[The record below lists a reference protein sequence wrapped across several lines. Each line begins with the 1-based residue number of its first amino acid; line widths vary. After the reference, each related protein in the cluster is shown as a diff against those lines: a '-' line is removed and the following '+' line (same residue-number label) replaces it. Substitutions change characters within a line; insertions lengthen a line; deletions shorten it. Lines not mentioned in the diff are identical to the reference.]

1 MRKKFLFILL
11 ALAMSC
17 SLVLAVACEEKGGET
32 PAPGPDDE
40 SVVYEGDMLYNGFED
55 QGDLY
60 RIKQLFDWDYTP
72 LGKLEIVGADNF
84 LMREDASE
92 EQAAADAVSAMIAQ
106 LPAADTVTAFSL
118 SLKQQITAA
127 RCAYGALSDAAKRL
141 VVGLE
146 ALEALEANGALAG
159 VYTLADLG
167 GDFTED
173 IPAATPWLGYRAPL
187 ADPMR
192 GTVVF
197 RAGGF
202 AETDGAFYI
211 SLFHEGNT
219 SNAGDG
225 IMLYLRNFT
234 EANGTPRYELRPQ
247 NSTDEGIP
255 FEDENGDPVK
265 LSASETYTFTL
276 GYEVEEDFSAL
287 TFSVRMEDA
296 AGNVVAEGSQ
306 TVDSFT
312 LATAKGETFPYDAAQ
327 TVESWLGGEGALAA
341 HANLFLDAGNSTGVH
356 IESAWQV
363 PAASDY
369 AEPSEEADPHDPAD
383 LSPRQG
389 EGALRVYYEQGSFT
403 QILARFDDSALS
415 GMPVEELGGFSVK
428 IYNDS
433 AAERQVTL
441 ALMREENVPMVV
453 EGGDLTL
460 APYAWTEC
468 KVTFNPY
475 IVDALADE
483 LIGLTLLF
491 DETQESVYYVDDWR
505 VQFGQTPTPEQEE
518 LMGEVSSLVE
528 DIAAQLGDR
537 VTVDDKEMLEA
548 LYARYLALPE
558 EWHPLITNSAD
569 LFEAIDDYLYARAG
583 SGSSGTDALIFEEVL
598 GLRQLGSVTGAA
610 ASYSE
615 EEHPVGAEGSL
626 RLDFDGTTDWTYV
639 PVTPVMGLEYDEVH
653 IWVNNVSDKA
663 RAFYINWQMAD
674 AAYGACVTGG
684 NVQNGYVIPANSG
697 WVELV
702 YRSNTFAITELE
714 MVTLNANN
722 AATASEGTLY
732 IGNVTLTGAVP
743 AVIGAI
749 DALADYEAD
758 YSDADKAAVAAA
770 RAAYDALTE
779 QQKAQVGNIA
789 KLVSLEADIWR
800 EGFAA
805 LPATPAEMTEYTKE
819 YAAAV
824 EGLQTAYAA
833 LDEAVQALVAEE
845 HALLAEFAARLE
857 ALFAELAAE
866 NVTGMIDAL
875 AEYSAAYT
883 DADRAAVAA
892 ARAAYDALSAEDK
905 AEVSNAAKLFALEAD
920 IWREGF
926 AALPAVEELNAYSE
940 NWAAWQAAVAALRE
954 GYAALD
960 ASVHASVAEDRA
972 LLEAYEAK
980 VTELN
985 ALLGEI
991 GDLNED
997 IAAIAG
1003 ETITEASRDLLE
1015 GLYARYTALG
1025 EDYRAMVTDYA
1036 ALASAVRSYLALVT
1050 VPNAEGETTV
1060 LHFDQPLGAAQV
1072 DPIVVGNARL
1082 GYAEESPDG
1091 VGGSLRVDY
1100 DGTATEVD
1108 LPVGAIAAAGYE
1120 EVRVWVKNDSDA
1132 KRGVWLL
1139 NGGAWVTAKAAYGEG
1154 VEDGNLAGGF
1164 VIPAESGWIELVYDA
1179 SVFTDGLT
1187 GFATGSLDEG
1197 NAIVASVGTL
1207 YIGRVTLVSASDAVE
1222 TMIASLAAYAPGY
1235 PDADKAA
1242 VAAARAAY
1250 DALTEQQK
1258 AQVGNIA
1265 KLVSLEA
1272 DIWREGFAA
1281 LPALDAFG
1289 EYSEAAEQA
1298 IRALRTGYA
1307 ALDPAVQ
1314 EAVREDEARLAAYE
1328 ARLEELIAA
1337 RRVEYFKELVAA
1349 LKAYSADY
1357 TEEDRA
1363 AVAAARAQYV
1373 QLTQEQQAQVAE
1385 EAAKLFALEAD
1396 LFAGDVAALEAALE
1410 GAVYSAALEESA
1422 VSLRAAYAAL
1432 DASVLAEE
1440 DVVAAEATLQACEE
1454 TVAQLKADHE
1464 AALEET
1470 EALVSEIAA
1479 VGTVTAESKGTLEDL
1494 YSRYNALPEAYRGSV
1509 TNYAALQTAIAQ
1521 YLAAV
1526 TVPNEN
1532 GETTV
1537 LHFDELLGETQWKVS
1552 EISAGANLLN
1562 TSYSATES
1570 AQQIDFMSA
1579 ARIDADLDFV
1589 PTVSLEGYDEVHLW
1603 VRNTT
1608 QRQMFI
1614 YLDWKGSDAAYGDTV
1629 AGGNLSAGGYLI
1641 DGNAWTEVVYKV
1653 PKFYN
1658 EATGLTQL
1666 AQLNLAAIET
1676 ENGLSGSLFVG
1687 KMVLVD
1693 YSERLNGMVDAL
1705 PEGDLGSYTLAQIKQ
1720 IKQAQEVYE
1729 TLTAEE
1735 KTAFDATD
1743 RGEKLAACI
1752 SAVANYHT
1760 LSDLTATTSG
1770 YYGTKN
1776 LATGNAVTIGSW
1788 DYAAA
1793 ALPSFADTRSATIV
1807 FKASGLA
1814 AMDGAMYISL
1824 FHDGSANAG
1833 QASDGVT
1840 FQLNAGSVQS
1850 LTTGG
1855 GSYNNESGMTVSTAE
1870 TYTFYVGYTIAEN
1883 YSSVT
1888 INIRIV
1894 ASDGSVLV
1902 TFEHKAETIAPFSTG
1917 QGVVG
1922 GVNYGTVDLGGS
1934 QTIAAWLSTH
1944 ANTANHQTLYL
1955 NGGNSSSVTV
1965 SDAW

>member
-1 MRKKFLFILL
+1 MRKKFFFILL

-106 LPAADTVTAFSL
+106 LPAAGTVTAFSL

-141 VVGLE
+141 VVGLDV
-146 ALEALEANGALAG
+146 LEALEANGALAG

-202 AETDGAFYI
+202 AETDGAFYL

-415 GMPVEELGGFSVK
+415 GMPVEKLGGFSVR

-505 VQFGQTPTPEQEE
+505 VQFGQTHTPEQEE
-518 LMGEVSSLVE
+518 LMGEASSLVE

-583 SGSSGTDALIFEEVL
+583 SGSSGTDALIFEEVF

-615 EEHPVGAEGSL
+615 EEHPAGAEGSL

-639 PVTPVMGLEYDEVH
+639 PVTPVMGLDYDEVH
-653 IWVNNVSDKA
+653 VWVNNVSDKA

-749 DALADYEAD
+749 DALADYEAG

-779 QQKAQVGNIA
+779 QQKAQVTNIA

-920 IWREGF
+920 
-926 AALPAVEELNAYSE
+926 L
-940 NWAAWQAAVAALRE
+940 
-954 GYAALD
+954 
-960 ASVHASVAEDRA
+960 
-972 LLEAYEAK
+972 
-980 VTELN
+980 
-985 ALLGEI
+985 
-991 GDLNED
+991 
-997 IAAIAG
+997 
-1003 ETITEASRDLLE
+1003 
-1015 GLYARYTALG
+1015 
-1025 EDYRAMVTDYA
+1025 
-1036 ALASAVRSYLALVT
+1036 
-1050 VPNAEGETTV
+1050 
-1060 LHFDQPLGAAQV
+1060 
-1072 DPIVVGNARL
+1072 
-1082 GYAEESPDG
+1082 
-1091 VGGSLRVDY
+1091 
-1100 DGTATEVD
+1100 
-1108 LPVGAIAAAGYE
+1108 
-1120 EVRVWVKNDSDA
+1120 
-1132 KRGVWLL
+1132 
-1139 NGGAWVTAKAAYGEG
+1139 
-1154 VEDGNLAGGF
+1154 F
-1164 VIPAESGWIELVYDA
+1164 V
-1179 SVFTDGLT
+1179 
-1187 GFATGSLDEG
+1187 
-1197 NAIVASVGTL
+1197 
-1207 YIGRVTLVSASDAVE
+1207 
-1222 TMIASLAAYAPGY
+1222 
-1235 PDADKAA
+1235 
-1242 VAAARAAY
+1242 
-1250 DALTEQQK
+1250 
-1258 AQVGNIA
+1258 
-1265 KLVSLEA
+1265 
-1272 DIWREGFAA
+1272 
-1281 LPALDAFG
+1281 
-1289 EYSEAAEQA
+1289 
-1298 IRALRTGYA
+1298 
-1307 ALDPAVQ
+1307 
-1314 EAVREDEARLAAYE
+1314 
-1328 ARLEELIAA
+1328 
-1337 RRVEYFKELVAA
+1337 
-1349 LKAYSADY
+1349 
-1357 TEEDRA
+1357 
-1363 AVAAARAQYV
+1363 
-1373 QLTQEQQAQVAE
+1373 
-1385 EAAKLFALEAD
+1385 
-1396 LFAGDVAALEAALE
+1396 GDVAALEAALE

-1440 DVVAAEATLQACEE
+1440 DVVAAEATLQACEK
-1454 TVAQLKADHE
+1454 TLAQLKADHE
-1464 AALEET
+1464 AALEEA

-1494 YSRYNALPEAYRGSV
+1494 YSRYNALPEAYRGNV

-1521 YLAAV
+1521 YLAAIS
-1526 TVPNEN
+1526 VPNEN

-1537 LHFDELLGETQWKVS
+1537 YHFDELLGETQWKVS
-1552 EISAGANLLN
+1552 AGADLLN

-1579 ARIDADLDFV
+1579 ARIDANLDFV
-1589 PTVSLEGYDEVHLW
+1589 PAVSLEGYDEVHLW

-1629 AGGNLSAGGYLI
+1629 VGGNLSAGGYLI

-1666 AQLNLAAIET
+1666 VQLNLAAIAT

-1693 YSERLNGMVDAL
+1693 YSEKLNGMVDAL
-1705 PEGDLGSYTLAQIKQ
+1705 PEGDLESYTLAQIGA

-1743 RGEKLAACI
+1743 RGTKLAACI

-1917 QGVVG
+1917 QGVVE